1 MEVIPSLPYGGER
14 VAPDGA
20 FCVLLPV
27 PYERTTTYRK
37 GTAHGPAAL
46 LEASAQ
52 VELFDEETRT
62 EPLERGVATLDSIT
76 TGAMPDR
83 LAERLEADVGGLLD
97 RGKLVGCIGGEH
109 SISLGP
115 IRAAAKRH
123 PGLGVLQIDAHP
135 DLRDSYEG
143 TKYGHGCVM
152 RRVLDDASI
161 GTLVQVGLRAVS
173 DEDDAAM
180 KADARILPHYAF
192 ELARRPLDEWV
203 AEVVDALPDK
213 VYLSFDLDGLDPSI
227 IPGTGTP
234 EPGGLGWWDTL
245 ALLRAVFEKREVVAF
260 DVVELLPEPPSH
272 VSDVAAAHLVFKILA
287 YAAASL

>member
-1 MEVIPSLPYGGER
+1 MEVIPSLPFGGER
-14 VAPDGA
+14 GDPVSA

-27 PYERTTTYRK
+27 PYERTTTYRQ
-37 GTAHGPAAL
+37 GTAKGPAAL

-52 VELFDEETRT
+52 VELFDEETRI
-62 EPLERGVATLDSIT
+62 EPLERGVATLESVSS
-76 TGAMPDR
+76 GAMPDH
-83 LAERLEADVGGLLD
+83 LAERLEPMAGKWLD
-97 RGKLVGCIGGEH
+97 EGKLVGCLGGEH

-123 PGLGVLQIDAHP
+123 PGLGILQIDAHP

-152 RRVLDDASI
+152 RRALDDESIAS
-161 GTLVQVGLRAVS
+161 LVQVGLRAIS
-173 DEDDAAM
+173 DEDDEAM
-180 KADARILPHYAF
+180 KADARIHPHFAF
-192 ELARRPLDEWV
+192 ELARRPVDEWV
-203 AEVVDALPDK
+203 ADVVAALPDK

-234 EPGGLGWWDTL
+234 EPGGLGWWDAL
-245 ALLRAVFEKREVVAF
+245 ALLRAVFTQREVVAF

-272 VSDVAAAHLVFKILA
+272 VSDFAAARLVFKILA